1 MEPQTISILLLG
13 DEKVGKSTF
22 LSRISQGHSNLT
34 GTAPITLLKDLDQPF
49 IFEVS
54 FGKRQYRLEFYDT
67 SSPENWRLLRPDLIL
82 ICFDISHRPS
92 LINLQQVVRKQFLD
106 RNPLTPPLITPP
118 PRKPYTDNSQWIKE
132 VRATFQTE
140 STLPLA
146 VLGLKRD
153 LRTEDDPNGTL
164 YPQEAY
170 RVASEMRVD
179 KYMECSAVTGEL
191 LQLAFEEIC
200 QMAVMTTTA
209 EGGQSDG
216 GCCLM

>member
-1 MEPQTISILLLG
+1 MEPQAISILLLG
-13 DEKVGKSTF
+13 DEQVGKSTF

-34 GTAPITLLKDLDQPF
+34 GTAPITLLKDIDQPF

-54 FGKRQYRLEFYDT
+54 FGRRQYRLEFYDT
-67 SSPENWRLLRPDLIL
+67 SSPESWRLLQPDLIL

-92 LINLQQVVRKQFLD
+92 LINLQR
-106 RNPLTPPLITPP
+106 I
-118 PRKPYTDNSQWIKE
+118 WIKE

-153 LRTEDDPNGTL
+153 LRSEDDPNGTL

-200 QMAVMTTTA
+200 QMAVMTTTS

-216 GCCLM
+216 GCCVM

>member
-1 MEPQTISILLLG
+1 MESQTTSILLLG
-13 DEKVGKSTF
+13 DEQVGKSTF
-22 LSRISQGHSNLT
+22 LSRISQGHSNLNG
-34 GTAPITLLKDLDQPF
+34 GTTPITLLKDIDQPF

-54 FGKRQYRLEFYDT
+54 FGRRQYRLEFYDT
-67 SSPENWRLLRPDLIL
+67 SSPESWRLLRPDLIL

-92 LINLQQVVRKQFLD
+92 LINLQR
-106 RNPLTPPLITPP
+106 I
-118 PRKPYTDNSQWIKE
+118 WIKQ

-153 LRTEDDPNGTL
+153 LRSEDDPNGTL

-216 GCCLM
+216 GCCVM

>member
-1 MEPQTISILLLG
+1 M
-13 DEKVGKSTF
+13 
-22 LSRISQGHSNLT
+22 
-34 GTAPITLLKDLDQPF
+34 
-49 IFEVS
+49 
-54 FGKRQYRLEFYDT
+54 
-67 SSPENWRLLRPDLIL
+67 
-82 ICFDISHRPS
+82 
-92 LINLQQVVRKQFLD
+92 
-106 RNPLTPPLITPP
+106 
-118 PRKPYTDNSQWIKE
+118 
-132 VRATFQTE
+132 
-140 STLPLA
+140 
-146 VLGLKRD
+146 GLKRD

-216 GCCLM
+216 GCRVM

>member
-1 MEPQTISILLLG
+1 M
-13 DEKVGKSTF
+13 
-22 LSRISQGHSNLT
+22 
-34 GTAPITLLKDLDQPF
+34 
-49 IFEVS
+49 
-54 FGKRQYRLEFYDT
+54 
-67 SSPENWRLLRPDLIL
+67 
-82 ICFDISHRPS
+82 
-92 LINLQQVVRKQFLD
+92 NLQQF
-106 RNPLTPPLITPP
+106 
-118 PRKPYTDNSQWIKE
+118 WIKE
-132 VRATFQTE
+132 VRAAFQTE

-200 QMAVMTTTA
+200 QMAVKSTTE

-216 GCCLM
+216 GCCIM

>member
-1 MEPQTISILLLG
+1 M
-13 DEKVGKSTF
+13 
-22 LSRISQGHSNLT
+22 
-34 GTAPITLLKDLDQPF
+34 
-49 IFEVS
+49 
-54 FGKRQYRLEFYDT
+54 
-67 SSPENWRLLRPDLIL
+67 
-82 ICFDISHRPS
+82 
-92 LINLQQVVRKQFLD
+92 NLQQFVRKHFLD
-106 RNPLTPPLITPP
+106 PLTALLLL
-118 PRKPYTDNSQWIKE
+118 PRHYVLTVLQWIKE
-132 VRATFQTE
+132 VRAAFQTE

-200 QMAVMTTTA
+200 QMAVKSTTE

-216 GCCLM
+216 GCCIM